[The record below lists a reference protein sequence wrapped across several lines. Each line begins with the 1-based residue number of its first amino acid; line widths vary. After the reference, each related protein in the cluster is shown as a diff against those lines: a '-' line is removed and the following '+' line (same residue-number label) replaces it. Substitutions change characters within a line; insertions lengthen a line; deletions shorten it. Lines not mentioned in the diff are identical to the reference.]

1 MSIKKKGENNM
12 QRIIIFVGKNKTN
25 VDICYGKDIKNILSL
40 PIEFEKDYEQEG
52 KLLKNDIQELIKRVK
67 ILNVVYYDI
76 HIFGTSFFNKL
87 EEKELDEFISNF
99 EKETKRKILILT
111 DEEEREIEKNGLGIL
126 VNK

>member
-1 MSIKKKGENNM
+1 M

-126 VNK
+126 VNKEN